1 MAELRRLQGL
11 VAEVDAELTKYKE
24 NDPEA
29 HKHMCELLVG
39 RGWDREEG
47 GAEGAMSCGCRAVRA
62 RGRRSRL

>member
-39 RGWDREEG
+39 RGG
-47 GAEGAMSCGCRAVRA
+47 T
-62 RGRRSRL
+62 GRRVGLRAP